1 MNTAWLGL
9 GANIGEP
16 SLQLAQALEFLTT
29 HEHITIIRQSSILI
43 NPAWGKTDQNDFHN
57 MVIELETSMPPLQL
71 LQACLDIE
79 KKMGRI
85 RGEKWGPRLIDI
97 DIIAFNRLQL
107 HTERLTLPHPYAVE
121 RDFVINPLREISPDT
136 ADWII
141 EVSRD

>member
-71 LQACLDIE
+71 LQACLEIE